1 VQNAALLRGGFRAE
15 RIIVKRG
22 LILLVV
28 AGTAAGTASSARAD
42 VFGFKDLEGYERCLQ
57 TDHLVETVKTDKGEQ
72 SRFLSQVEIQLRCIE
87 SAVKLLGPSKD
98 KDLAMSFVKS
108 TKRLSSHE
116 NSLDLINVLVDKSLP
131 DCNEMAV
138 YEVINRGLSRPK
150 TTEAKSSYSRARIV
164 AKKCLKDAQYKKD
177 FLEEIDSSDAQL
189 AANACEILLEEK
201 LVKSCPAKKK

>member
-1 VQNAALLRGGFRAE
+1 M
-15 RIIVKRG
+15 KSG

-28 AGTAAGTASSARAD
+28 AGTAAVSSTAHAD
-42 VFGFKDLEGYERCLQ
+42 VFAFKDLDGYERCLQ

-72 SRFLSQVEIQLRCIE
+72 SRLLSQVEIQLRCIE

-108 TKRLSSHE
+108 TKRLSNAES
-116 NSLDLINVLVDKSLP
+116 SLDLIHVLVDKSLP
-131 DCNEMAV
+131 ACNDMAV
-138 YEVINRGLSRPK
+138 YEVINRSLSRPK
-150 TTEAKSSYSRARIV
+150 TTEAKSYYSKGRGV

-177 FLEEIDSSDAQL
+177 FLEEIDSSNAQL

-201 LVKSCPAKKK
+201 AVKSCPVKK